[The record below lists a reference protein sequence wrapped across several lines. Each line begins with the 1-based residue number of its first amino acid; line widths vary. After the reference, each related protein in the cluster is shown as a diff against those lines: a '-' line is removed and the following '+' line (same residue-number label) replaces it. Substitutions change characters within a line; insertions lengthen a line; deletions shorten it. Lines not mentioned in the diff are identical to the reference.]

1 MTRLLPVKCLF
12 VLAGGLAAVV
22 TAAADD
28 PSAAA
33 QSAEPGFE
41 AIFNGK
47 NLAGWEGNTDL
58 WKVRDGMIVGDS
70 PGIRRNEFLA
80 TKREYSDFELRLEFK
95 LHGGRGNSG
104 IQFRT
109 RRVPDSTEVEGYQ
122 ADIGEDY
129 WGCLY
134 DEHRRRKVLAQAD
147 AKLADV
153 LKKDDWNEYV
163 IRAQG
168 DHIVLK
174 INGVTT
180 VDYHE
185 PDAKIARKGIIAVQ
199 VHSGPPLR
207 VDFRNLRIREL
218 DKGE

>member
-70 PGIRRNEFLA
+70 PGIRRNEFMA
-80 TKREYSDFELRLEFK
+80 PE
-95 LHGGRGNSG
+95 RG
-104 IQFRT
+104 
-109 RRVPDSTEVEGYQ
+109 
-122 ADIGEDY
+122 
-129 WGCLY
+129 
-134 DEHRRRKVLAQAD
+134 
-147 AKLADV
+147 
-153 LKKDDWNEYV
+153 
-163 IRAQG
+163 
-168 DHIVLK
+168 
-174 INGVTT
+174 
-180 VDYHE
+180 
-185 PDAKIARKGIIAVQ
+185 
-199 VHSGPPLR
+199 
-207 VDFRNLRIREL
+207 
-218 DKGE
+218 